1 MIVIEEST
9 EIRASTVLA
18 KYGQSYPLTITLF
31 PADLG
36 ADFSSLR
43 SAVGRGV
50 GEGVMVEK
58 LRVCWEESE
67 GWAGPL
73 GVVNWRTPKLCVCMC
88 ERRKVILTQ
97 KRGIEKGRKLEKGRE
112 LEKRES

>member
-9 EIRASTVLA
+9 EIRVSTVLA
-18 KYGQSYPLTITLF
+18 KYGQFFPLTITLF

-36 ADFSSLR
+36 ADCSSLR
-43 SAVGRGV
+43 CAVGRGV

-73 GVVNWRTPKLCVCMC
+73 GVVNWRTPKLRVSVREEEGNPYTK
-88 ERRKVILTQ
+88 ERA
-97 KRGIEKGRKLEKGRE
+97 RE
-112 LEKRES
+112 RERE

>member
-36 ADFSSLR
+36 ADCSSLR
-43 SAVGRGV
+43 CAVGRGV

-97 KRGIEKGRKLEKGRE
+97 KRGLEKGRKLEKGRE
-112 LEKRES
+112 S